1 MFEAYDYDPE
11 KLDLSGYNRQAAPG
25 LSRDRTIFLC
35 RRQGRVAAAALAETS
50 SGAMNLFNLGDSV
63 RIFAR
68 RDLAAD
74 EQRSIKT
81 LLLKKALCHFAAR
94 CKPYFVYFCYDEELG
109 YALDLGFRKI
119 DDSREIILHREI
131 LPSYI
136 DFIETTL
143 SMTERAKMREKMDY
157 GDPRYHRGIGQV

>member
-1 MFEAYDYDPE
+1 
-11 KLDLSGYNRQAAPG
+11 
-25 LSRDRTIFLC
+25 
-35 RRQGRVAAAALAETS
+35 
-50 SGAMNLFNLGDSV
+50 
-63 RIFAR
+63 
-68 RDLAAD
+68 
-74 EQRSIKT
+74 
-81 LLLKKALCHFAAR
+81 
-94 CKPYFVYFCYDEELG
+94 VYFCYDEELG